1 MVSGKLRLVGALL
14 LIAAL
19 ALTAVLPA
27 LGQAN
32 PAATE
37 EAEAPPNPNAN
48 ISFPPPV
55 YVLRGEFPIFG
66 SANLPNMSNYFIEFR
81 PLDGPLAVAGGQI
94 VFFPA
99 ILPQT
104 SAVQDDRL
112 GSWNTTLV
120 PDGLYELRLT
130 VNVQGGSAVTQI
142 IGPLRVEN
150 DPPPFAELIPGFNV
164 GGAATP
170 GTVPTLVV
178 PPTNPPPLPTQPPP
192 TQAPTEDPS
201 PRAVVSTPNA
211 NVRGG
216 DGTNYPI
223 IATLTQGQQVP
234 IVGISARGTGWFQV
248 RLPSGQIGWMA
259 PSVVTPAGNL
269 ANVPFVQPPPPPAT
283 PTPTPV
289 PVTPT
294 PANAVNFVAGNMNV
308 APFPPTCNQ
317 PFNVTLDVANFG
329 NIPSTGGVV
338 TLTDARASDGQLPVS
353 QTVNLPNINPG
364 QTVNIAFTL
373 TTGVFYNELHR
384 LTAVIDPFNQIL
396 ETTKADN
403 VRTLEYTLQ
412 QGACS

>member
-1 MVSGKLRLVGALL
+1 MVSTKLRLVGALL

-27 LGQAN
+27 LAQIT

-37 EAEAPPNPNAN
+37 EVPPNPNAN

-81 PLDGPLAVAGGQI
+81 PLDGALAVPGGQI

-112 GSWNTTLV
+112 GAWNTTLV

-130 VNVQGGSAVTQI
+130 VNVQGGEAVTQV

-150 DPPPFAELIPGFNV
+150 ELPPFADQIPGLPTGS
-164 GGAATP
+164 GGSS
-170 GTVPTLVV
+170 GGVVPTLVV
-178 PPTNPPPLPTQPPP
+178 PPTNPPAQPTQIPP

-223 IATLTQGQQVP
+223 IASLTQGQQVP

-294 PANAVNFVAGNMNV
+294 PASAVNFVAGNMNV

-329 NIPSTGGVV
+329 NIASTGGVV

-353 QTVNLPNINPG
+353 QTVNLPAINPG

-373 TTGVFYNELHR
+373 TTGVFFNEVHR
-384 LTAVIDPFNQIL
+384 LTAVIDPLNQIV
-396 ETTKADN
+396 ESNKADN
-403 VRTLEYTLQ
+403 TRTTDYTLA
-412 QGACS
+412 QGACT